1 MGSDMAYLGDPESP
15 HVKAAK
21 ELIGNNYDKIR
32 ADLARYSADMRWV
45 VDNREALKKDYGD
58 MYVAVLDKKVRA
70 SHANLT
76 KLLEEI
82 DEKGIDRRNV
92 HIERIYKQ
100 DVALLF

>member
-1 MGSDMAYLGDPESP
+1 MAYLGDPESP
-15 HVKAAK
+15 QVKAAK
-21 ELIGNNYDKIR
+21 DLIGNNYDKIR
-32 ADLARYSADMRWV
+32 ADLARYSADTRWV
-45 VDNREALKKDYGD
+45 TDNYEALKDYGD

-100 DVALLF
+100 DVDLLF

>member
-1 MGSDMAYLGDPESP
+1 MAYLGDPESP
-15 HVKAAK
+15 HVKWAK
-21 ELIGNNYDKIR
+21 EMIGGNYDKIR
-32 ADLARYSADMRWV
+32 SDLARFSADTRWV
-45 VDNREALKKDYGD
+45 TDNYEALKKDYGD

-100 DVALLF
+100 DVDLLF

>member
-1 MGSDMAYLGDPESP
+1 MAYLGDPESP
-15 HVKAAK
+15 QVKAAK

-45 VDNREALKKDYGD
+45 ADNREALKKDYGD